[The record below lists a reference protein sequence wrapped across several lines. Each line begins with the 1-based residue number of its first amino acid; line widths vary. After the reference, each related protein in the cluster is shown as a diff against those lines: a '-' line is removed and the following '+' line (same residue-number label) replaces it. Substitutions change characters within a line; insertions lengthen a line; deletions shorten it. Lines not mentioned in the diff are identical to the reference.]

1 MHVNAC
7 RYVSWQQHFVVNFDI
22 QYTTSSYLH
31 ESIIISENWYII
43 YNLLCFQWLSILT
56 HLYFLL
62 PSILVE
68 FWIPDVNIQVWVFI
82 KAVFF
87 SNLLHTVLN
96 IFFTKVLTNKSK
108 IRFQMLSKELQ
119 SGPNV
124 VYYVYWRR
132 SRNGETNLEFQ
143 SVCLIKIS

>member
-1 MHVNAC
+1 M
-7 RYVSWQQHFVVNFDI
+7 I
-22 QYTTSSYLH
+22 
-31 ESIIISENWYII
+31 
-43 YNLLCFQWLSILT
+43 LSIQLVLT
-56 HLYFLL
+56 YTSISLFQNTDIFTTYYAFNDYWYWCTLYFLL
-62 PSILVE
+62 PCILVE

-82 KAVFF
+82 KAIFY

-143 SVCLIKIS
+143 SVYLINISWD